1 MLGCFGLPHN
11 LATTIIIGKV
21 DDDEDRR
28 LGGGSFVVSHRSFSF
43 ELLSSAAK
51 RLGQS
56 ASKPKQKQYTIEG
69 GQHHEGRRW

>member
-1 MLGCFGLPHN
+1 MLGCFGLSYN
-11 LATTIIIGKV
+11 LTTTIILGKV
-21 DDDEDRR
+21 DGEDRR
-28 LGGGSFVVSHRSFSF
+28 LGGGSFVVSHPSCSF
-43 ELLSSAAK
+43 ELLSSDAK